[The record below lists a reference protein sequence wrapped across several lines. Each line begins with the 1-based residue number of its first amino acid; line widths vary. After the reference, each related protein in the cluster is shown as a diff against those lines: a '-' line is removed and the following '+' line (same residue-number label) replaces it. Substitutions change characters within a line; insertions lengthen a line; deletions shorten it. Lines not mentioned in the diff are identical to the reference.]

1 MLAGG
6 WLIIDRSIRGWW
18 KNVIHGTHAI
28 AVAGRGLLFCLII
41 GVISGCASPE
51 SLEMGSYDPSHDQ
64 RAIAGYYRHQA
75 IAMHEKAKAQTTSAA
90 RYEELFGAE
99 SDMMSGARLLAHY
112 YEETALELERLA
124 EAHASVDRTGRR
136 PTAAP

>member
-1 MLAGG
+1 M
-6 WLIIDRSIRGWW
+6 IDSSIRRCT
-18 KNVIHGTHAI
+18 KSVIHGGHTI
-28 AVAGRGLLFCLII
+28 AVGSRGLLLFCLII

-64 RAIAGYYRHQA
+64 RAIAGYYRNQA
-75 IAMHEKAKAQTTSAA
+75 LAMHEKAKAQATTAA

-99 SDMMSGARLLAHY
+99 SDLVSGARLLAHY
-112 YEETALELERLA
+112 YEETALEFERLA

-136 PTAAP
+136 PTAVQ

>member
-1 MLAGG
+1 M
-6 WLIIDRSIRGWW
+6 IDRSISRCKKSVIRGD
-18 KNVIHGTHAI
+18 HTI

-51 SLEMGSYDPSHDQ
+51 PESLEMGSYDPSHDQ
-64 RAIAGYYRHQA
+64 RAIAGYYRKQA
-75 IAMHEKAKAQTTSAA
+75 LAMHEKAKAQATTAA

-99 SDMMSGARLLAHY
+99 SDLVSGARSLAHY
-112 YEETALELERLA
+112 YEQTALELGRLA

-136 PTAAP
+136 STAVQ

>member
-1 MLAGG
+1 M
-6 WLIIDRSIRGWW
+6 IDTSIRRC
-18 KNVIHGTHAI
+18 KKSVIPGDHTI
-28 AVAGRGLLFCLII
+28 AVGSRWLLLCCLII

-64 RAIAGYYRHQA
+64 RAIAGYYRNQA
-75 IAMHEKAKAQTTSAA
+75 LAMHEKAKAQATTAA

-99 SDMMSGARLLAHY
+99 SDLVSGACSLAQY
-112 YEETALELERLA
+112 YEQTALELERLA

-136 PTAAP
+136 PTAIQ

>member
-1 MLAGG
+1 M
-6 WLIIDRSIRGWW
+6 IDRSIRRC
-18 KNVIHGTHAI
+18 KKSVIHGDHTI
-28 AVAGRGLLFCLII
+28 AVGSRRLLLFCLII
-41 GVISGCASPE
+41 NVISGCASPE

-64 RAIAGYYRHQA
+64 RAIAGYYRNQA
-75 IAMHEKAKAQTTSAA
+75 IAMHEKAKAQTTTAA

-99 SDMMSGARLLAHY
+99 SDLVSGARLLAHY

-136 PTAAP
+136 PTAFP

>member
-1 MLAGG
+1 M
-6 WLIIDRSIRGWW
+6 IDSSIRRC
-18 KNVIHGTHAI
+18 KKSVIHGDHTI
-28 AVAGRGLLFCLII
+28 AVRNRGLLLFFLII
-41 GVISGCASPE
+41 SVTSGCASPE

-75 IAMHEKAKAQTTSAA
+75 LAMHEKAKAQTTTAA

-99 SDMMSGARLLAHY
+99 SDLVSGARLLAHY

-124 EAHASVDRTGRR
+124 KAHASVDRTGRG
-136 PTAAP
+136 PTAVP